1 MRVDGYLSIVVPV
14 YNEEPTIAALV
25 DRLVK
30 LPGLLEVIVVDDCSS
45 DRTPQILDQL
55 KSRHPQLMTLRHQ
68 RNEGKTA
75 ALKTGIEKTTGRIVV
90 VQDGDSEYD
99 PSQIGDLVKPIL
111 DGEAEIVYGSRF
123 LLRDSAVCAYPGQY
137 MANRVLTIAMNL
149 LLNLQLTDVET
160 GYKAFRG
167 EILRRV
173 QITSSRFGFEIEVT
187 ARLAKLGYRIQ
198 ERSIV
203 YRARGYKEGK
213 KLMPWDL
220 IAAFFYVLRFGLTA

>member
-1 MRVDGYLSIVVPV
+1 MQADGYLSIVVPV

-30 LPGLLEVIVVDDCSS
+30 LPGLLEIIVIDDCSS
-45 DRTPQILDQL
+45 DRTPQILEQL
-55 KSRHPQLMTLRHQ
+55 KSRHPQMMTLRHQ
-68 RNEGKTA
+68 MNQGKTA
-75 ALKTGIEKTTGRIVV
+75 ALKTGIEKTRGKIVV

-99 PSQIGDLVKPIL
+99 PSQIDDLVKPIV
-111 DGEAEIVYGSRF
+111 DGEAEVVYGSRF
-123 LLRDSAVCAYPGQY
+123 LLRDSAVCAYRGQY
-137 MANRVLTIAMNL
+137 IANRVLTIAMNF

-187 ARLAKLGYRIQ
+187 ARLAKLGYRIH
-198 ERSIV
+198 ERPIV
-203 YRARGYKEGK
+203 YRGRGYKQGK

-220 IAAFFYVLRFGLTA
+220 IAAFFYVLRFSLTA